1 MRCFTFI
8 CRWSDVFNL
17 YFSPWYFPFYF
28 QMNLY
33 VYFYMRMKWW
43 FWFLCLTDHR
53 SVETAGIPRAARV
66 REFQTTLKCSCG
78 RRPGNP
84 TDAVPYAAIHRHR
97 AWWLPGN
104 NTHTVNSQSSSDHK
118 YIQIWPKINNSV
130 KEQIKYEFTFMI
142 GEMKCVYLKCY
153 FSVVV
158 SIPAFTSQSLTDSQ
172 QHVRMGTGKES
183 TKFWLAYMCML

>member
-66 REFQTTLKCSCG
+66 REFQTTPKRSCG

-84 TDAVPYAAIHRHR
+84 TNAVPHAAIHRHR
-97 AWWLPGN
+97 ARWLPGN
-104 NTHTVNSQSSSDHK
+104 NTYTVGSRPGFHHLPRFDQGL
-118 YIQIWPKINNSV
+118 
-130 KEQIKYEFTFMI
+130 TFYYCI
-142 GEMKCVYLKCY
+142 CY
-153 FSVVV
+153 FCT
-158 SIPAFTSQSLTDSQ
+158 FTSKYLSLICSTPVLFMFKIIITYGEWGRM
-172 QHVRMGTGKES
+172 VRKWNKGKYFFVCSTGI
-183 TKFWLAYMCML
+183 WV